1 MIKQAEYIW
10 LDGELPTSSLRS
22 KTRII
27 QTDSNDS
34 VDLNTFPEKPVTE
47 NKKLQIDNSDNSE
60 KQAKEETDN
69 IVITLSD
76 DNKKYLEYLSKSFK
90 VIAQI
95 LPPADENISV
105 TLN

>member
-1 MIKQAEYIW
+1 MRK
-10 LDGELPTSSLRS
+10 GFV
-22 KTRII
+22 
-27 QTDSNDS
+27 TD
-34 VDLNTFPEKPVTE
+34 TFCSTKHDCGLMFV
-47 NKKLQIDNSDNSE
+47 N
-60 KQAKEETDN
+60 
-69 IVITLSD
+69 TLSD